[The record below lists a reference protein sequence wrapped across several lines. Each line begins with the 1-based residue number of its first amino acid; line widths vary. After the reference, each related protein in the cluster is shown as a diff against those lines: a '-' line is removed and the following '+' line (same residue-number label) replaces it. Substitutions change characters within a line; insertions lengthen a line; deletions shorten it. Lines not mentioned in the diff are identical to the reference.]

1 MFILQNVFMLLI
13 ICKFLFSVVTSVT
26 IVESKD
32 KVKMKKHED
41 EYNKEFLA
49 FFVWLKIEL
58 TLKKV
63 DLYIF
68 F

>member
-49 FFVWLKIEL
+49 FL
-58 TLKKV
+58 V
-63 DLYIF
+63 DD
-68 F
+68 

>member
-1 MFILQNVFMLLI
+1 MLLI

-49 FFVWLKIEL
+49 FLVDDKKEICFSKKLEL
-58 TLKKV
+58 SFLAR
-63 DLYIF
+63 
-68 F
+68 